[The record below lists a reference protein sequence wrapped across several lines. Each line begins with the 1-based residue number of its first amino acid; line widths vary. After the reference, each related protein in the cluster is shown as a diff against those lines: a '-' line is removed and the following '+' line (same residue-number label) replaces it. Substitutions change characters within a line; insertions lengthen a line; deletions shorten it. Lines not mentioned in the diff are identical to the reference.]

1 MADVRIE
8 FVTKEPRTDKYSG
21 ITFLGGSNW
30 RWSVTRVIQSI
41 ESKTNTFY
49 TMAGGNRADVGVV
62 NGSHGKYVQ
71 THANGRWNDNL
82 LALPDFP
89 AEVQARGEFPL

>member
-1 MADVRIE
+1 MSDVRVE
-8 FVTKEPRTDKYSG
+8 FVTKEPRTDRYSG

-30 RWSVTRVIQSI
+30 KWSVSRVIQSI
-41 ESKTNTFY
+41 EAGTHTFHVLDG
-49 TMAGGNRADVGVV
+49 THRAEVGVAS
-62 NGSHGKYVQ
+62 NGRAKHVQ

-89 AEVQARGEFPL
+89 PELRHREEFPL